1 LLVEGRSVATYS
13 LLYLCSRLPGAL
25 LFRRRS
31 TVAMRDTSSPSAE
44 ISVDAG
50 TGYPRRSDLR
60 YSFVAKIE
68 VTDSS
73 GKQIVAVT
81 SNLSRYG
88 CHVPTT
94 TPFLPGTSVKLRIKR
109 DRTTFESEGKV
120 VYALSG
126 SGMGIHFGNVPVG
139 ERVVLKEWLVQV
151 SAAELEQRLRQ
162 SREANPSTPQKIIV
176 LSALI
181 VVLVATL
188 ALTLLWFGL
197 P

>member
-1 LLVEGRSVATYS
+1 MPL
-13 LLYLCSRLPGAL
+13 
-25 LFRRRS
+25 
-31 TVAMRDTSSPSAE
+31 RDTSSPSAE
-44 ISVDAG
+44 VSVDAR

-68 VTDSS
+68 VTDCS

-94 TPFLPGTSVKLRIKR
+94 TPFLPGTSVRLGITR
-109 DRTTFESEGKV
+109 DRMTFECEGKV

-126 SGMGIHFGNVPVG
+126 SGMGIHFGNVPAG
-139 ERVVLKEWLVQV
+139 ARRVLKEWLVQV
-151 SAAELEQRLRQ
+151 GAAELEQRLRQ
-162 SREANPSTPQKIIV
+162 SREANPSTAQKIIV
-176 LSALI
+176 LSALV

-188 ALTLLWFGL
+188 AVTLAWFGL
-197 P
+197 L

>member
-1 LLVEGRSVATYS
+1 
-13 LLYLCSRLPGAL
+13 
-25 LFRRRS
+25 
-31 TVAMRDTSSPSAE
+31 MRDTSSPSAG

-120 VYALSG
+120 VYAFSG

-162 SREANPSTPQKIIV
+162 SREANPSTLQKIIV

-197 P
+197 L

>member
-1 LLVEGRSVATYS
+1 MPL
-13 LLYLCSRLPGAL
+13 
-25 LFRRRS
+25 
-31 TVAMRDTSSPSAE
+31 RDTSSPSAE
-44 ISVDAG
+44 VSVDAG
-50 TGYPRRSDLR
+50 TEYPRRCDLR

-73 GKQIVAVT
+73 RKQIVAVT

-94 TPFLPGTSVKLRIKR
+94 TPFSPGASVKLRIKHER
-109 DRTTFESEGKV
+109 MTFECEGKV

-126 SGMGIHFGNVPVG
+126 TGMGIHFVNVPVG

-151 SAAELEQRLRQ
+151 GAAEIEQRLRQ
-162 SREANPSTPQKIIV
+162 SSEANPSKAQKIIV

-181 VVLVATL
+181 LVLVATL
-188 ALTLLWFGL
+188 AVTLVWLGL
-197 P
+197 L

>member
-1 LLVEGRSVATYS
+1 
-13 LLYLCSRLPGAL
+13 
-25 LFRRRS
+25 
-31 TVAMRDTSSPSAE
+31 MIDTSSPSAKV
-44 ISVDAG
+44 SADTG

-68 VTDSS
+68 VTDST
-73 GKQIVAVT
+73 GKQIVAAT

-94 TPFLPGTSVKLRIKR
+94 TPFLPGTSVKLRIQR
-109 DRTTFESEGKV
+109 DGTTFESEGKV

-126 SGMGIHFGNVPVG
+126 SGMGIHFGNVPAEG
-139 ERVVLKEWLVQV
+139 RVVLKEWLLQV

-176 LSALI
+176 LAALI

-188 ALTLLWFGL
+188 ALSVLWFRL
-197 P
+197 L

>member
-1 LLVEGRSVATYS
+1 
-13 LLYLCSRLPGAL
+13 
-25 LFRRRS
+25 
-31 TVAMRDTSSPSAE
+31 MRDMSSPSAE
-44 ISVDAG
+44 ISVNPG

-94 TPFLPGTSVKLRIKR
+94 TPFLSGTSVKLRIKR

-120 VYALSG
+120 VGLPPIEAIRAATITAADLMGWQGKVGSIEAGYYADA
-126 SGMGIHFGNVPVG
+126 IANI
-139 ERVVLKEWLVQV
+139 
-151 SAAELEQRLRQ
+151 AELEHV
-162 SREANPSTPQKIIV
+162 KFV
-176 LSALI
+176 MKGG
-181 VVLVATL
+181 VVVRSDFAIH
-188 ALTLLWFGL
+188 
-197 P
+197 

>member
-1 LLVEGRSVATYS
+1 
-13 LLYLCSRLPGAL
+13 
-25 LFRRRS
+25 
-31 TVAMRDTSSPSAE
+31 MKDTSSPSAE
-44 ISVDAG
+44 VSVDAG

-73 GKQIVAVT
+73 GKQIFAVT

-88 CHVPTT
+88 CHVPTA
-94 TPFLPGTSVKLRIKR
+94 TPFSPGRSVKLRIER
-109 DRTTFESEGKV
+109 DGMTFESEGKV

-126 SGMGIHFGNVPVG
+126 SGMGIHFGNVPLG

-151 SAAELEQRLRQ
+151 SAVELEQRLRQ
-162 SREANPSTPQKIIV
+162 SREANPSTAHKIIV

-181 VVLVATL
+181 VILVATL
-188 ALTLLWFGL
+188 AVTLVWFGL
-197 P
+197 L

>member
-1 LLVEGRSVATYS
+1 
-13 LLYLCSRLPGAL
+13 
-25 LFRRRS
+25 
-31 TVAMRDTSSPSAE
+31 MRDTSSPSAE

-60 YSFVAKIE
+60 YSFVAKIK

-109 DRTTFESEGKV
+109 DRTTFESEGTV
-120 VYALSG
+120 VYALG

-139 ERVVLKEWLVQV
+139 ERMVLKEWLVQV

-162 SREANPSTPQKIIV
+162 SREANPSMPEKIIV

-188 ALTLLWFGL
+188 AFTLLWFGL
-197 P
+197 L

>member
-1 LLVEGRSVATYS
+1 
-13 LLYLCSRLPGAL
+13 
-25 LFRRRS
+25 
-31 TVAMRDTSSPSAE
+31 MRDTSSPSAE
-44 ISVDAG
+44 ISVDAD

-60 YSFVAKIE
+60 YSFVAKIK

-109 DRTTFESEGKV
+109 DRTTFESEGTV
-120 VYALSG
+120 VYALG
-126 SGMGIHFGNVPVG
+126 SGMGIHFGNVPVR

-162 SREANPSTPQKIIV
+162 SREANPSTPEKIIV

-188 ALTLLWFGL
+188 AFTLLWFGL
-197 P
+197 L